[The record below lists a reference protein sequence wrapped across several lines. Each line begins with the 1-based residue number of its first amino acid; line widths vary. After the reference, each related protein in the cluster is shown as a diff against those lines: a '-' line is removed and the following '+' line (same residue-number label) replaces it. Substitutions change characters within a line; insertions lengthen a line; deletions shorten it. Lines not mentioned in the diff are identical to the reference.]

1 MSAGGWGGD
10 ADSNRNG
17 GKDER
22 LVTSLLGP
30 GWSRSLLRGLSL
42 VGGLALIFG
51 VGVALSPQFLTIANQ
66 RDVFEQVSLNGL
78 LAIGMTLVI
87 LTAGIDLSV
96 GSTLSL
102 CSVVCA
108 MLVMPVLPAD
118 QIALAAIG
126 LGGLEAALF
135 PGGVTWAHVVAWLGA
150 GLVAAL
156 VGAGLADRYFRRGW
170 LNILIGLVGLAG
182 GVTGAVLLT
191 ASGAGFWTVVICTP
205 LVGAAFGALN
215 GLIIA
220 RTGLQPF
227 IVTLAMMILIV
238 GVARFVA
245 GGGGRVHNVFSE
257 ETTPAGAVTK
267 PGAPRSFLE
276 IGLGRLI
283 TVEQRGRDGEME
295 EVGLIPVPGLIMLGA
310 WIVAAIVLQRTATG
324 RHVYAVGGNEEAAR
338 LSGVPTQGVKV
349 FVYSVSGLLAG
360 VAGMIYVARFVH
372 GTPTAGQ
379 MGELDAIAAVVI
391 GGTSLMGGRGSIL
404 GTLVGVLIFGY
415 LSNILNLKAVS
426 SEMQDILK
434 GVIIIGAASVQA
446 GGFGALFGRLR
457 QRG

>member
-1 MSAGGWGGD
+1 M
-10 ADSNRNG
+10 
-17 GKDER
+17 
-22 LVTSLLGP
+22 TSLLGP

-42 VGGLALIFG
+42 IGGLALIFG
-51 VGVALSPQFLTIANQ
+51 VGVAVSPQFLTIANQ

-118 QIALAAIG
+118 QISLAAVG
-126 LGGLEAALF
+126 LGGLEADLF
-135 PGGVTWAHVVAWLGA
+135 PGGVTWAHVLAWLGA

-156 VGAGLADRYFRRGW
+156 ISAGLADRYFRRGW
-170 LNILIGLVGLAG
+170 LNILVGLVGLAG

-245 GGGGRVHNVFSE
+245 GGGGRVHIIDEQQTDAAGNVTRE
-257 ETTPAGAVTK
+257 
-267 PGAPRSFLE
+267 GAPPSFLE
-276 IGLGRLI
+276 IGLGRLL
-283 TVEQRGRDGEME
+283 TVEQQQADGDSE
-295 EVGLIPVPGLIMLGA
+295 EVGLIPLPGLIMVGA
-310 WIVAAIVLQRTATG
+310 WIVAVIVLHRTATG
-324 RHVYAVGGNEEAAR
+324 RHIYAIGGNEEAAR

-349 FVYSVSGLLAG
+349 FVYSASGLLAG
-360 VAGMIYVARFVH
+360 VAGMIYAARFEQ
-372 GTPTAGQ
+372 GNPTGGQ
-379 MGELDAIAAVVI
+379 MAELDAIAAVVI
-391 GGTSLMGGRGSIL
+391 GGTSLMGGRGSIF

-426 SEMQDILK
+426 SEMQYILK
-434 GVIIIGAASVQA
+434 GAIIIAAASVQA
-446 GGFGALFGRLR
+446 GGVGALFGRVR
-457 QRG
+457 PRG